1 MPVLGSC
8 RIAGLRLAY
17 TGRDSSPE
25 ISANLAAIARLRLV
39 YTGRDSSPEISS
51 NLAAIARLRPAYT
64 GRDSS
69 PIYFLWEINRKVAMG
84 PYPSP
89 NSPPGCW
96 I

>member
-1 MPVLGSC
+1 MAIPVAAPEGAVLPVLGSC
-8 RIAGLRLAY
+8 RIAGLRL
-17 TGRDSSPE
+17 
-25 ISANLAAIARLRLV
+25 
-39 YTGRDSSPEISS
+39 
-51 NLAAIARLRPAYT
+51 AYT